1 MPRWLKRIPRSQI
14 LGGMDRGATPRT
26 RDLRDLTLGALRDQ
40 GITTRRLRWMGQHA
54 SHTFR
59 CDAVDGERLLIRV
72 CLPGVRTDAE
82 LDAEL
87 IWLAALARDTDLTVP
102 VARFSVR
109 VTTPQLP
116 GGGRCIGFSWI
127 EGRRCRYPPS
137 RRLVADLGRVLATL
151 HGHAQGFRPPRG
163 FTRPELDIQRL
174 TWAGTWHASRLA
186 TQPIDPAIRRLLGE
200 TTRGVGEVLAR
211 LGQDPAGYGLIHADL
226 HLDNVLDHHGQARP
240 IDFEDTSW
248 GHYAL
253 DLAIT
258 AASIP
263 DALHPVLLGGYQAVR
278 PLPPGYQEHQ
288 AALLAARHLFLAIWY
303 LANGLPDDEG
313 HLDQLRALTRR

>member
-1 MPRWLKRIPRSQI
+1 
-14 LGGMDRGATPRT
+14 MDHCATPRT
-26 RDLRDLTLGALRDQ
+26 RDLRDLVLGALRDQ
-40 GITTRRLRWMGQHA
+40 GITARRLRWMGQHA

-59 CDAVDGERLLIRV
+59 CDTADGERLLIRV

-87 IWLAALARDTDLTVP
+87 IWLAALNRDTDLTVP
-102 VARFSVR
+102 VARFSTR
-109 VTTPQLP
+109 VATRQLP

-151 HGHAQGFRPPRG
+151 HGHARGFRPPPG
-163 FTRPELDIQRL
+163 FTRPELDIQHL
-174 TWAGTWHASRLA
+174 TWAGTWHANRLA
-186 TQPIDPAIRRLLGE
+186 AQPIDPAIQRLLGE
-200 TTRGVGEVLAR
+200 ATRSAEEVLAR
-211 LGQDPAGYGLIHADL
+211 LGRDPAGYGLIHADL
-226 HLDNVLDHHGQARP
+226 HLDNVVEHHGQARP

-248 GHYAL
+248 GLYAL
-253 DLAIT
+253 DLATT

-263 DALHPVLLGGYQAVR
+263 DALHPVLLCGYQTVR
-278 PLPPGYQEHQ
+278 PLPPGYEEHQ
-288 AALLAARHLFLAIWY
+288 ATLLAARHLFLAIWY

-313 HLDQLRALTRR
+313 HLDQLKALTRR